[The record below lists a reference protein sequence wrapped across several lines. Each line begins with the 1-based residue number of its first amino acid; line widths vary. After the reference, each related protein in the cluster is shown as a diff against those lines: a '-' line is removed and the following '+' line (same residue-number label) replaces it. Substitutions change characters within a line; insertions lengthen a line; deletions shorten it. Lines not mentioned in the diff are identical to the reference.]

1 MAKLKNA
8 FFIGITAAIGLCT
21 ALINT
26 AAAEP
31 KAATAKSAAR
41 QQYHSRGSIHLNA
54 VAKPERLHQSANRS
68 YQVRGVRYTPM
79 TNVRQFTQT
88 GRASWYGRQFHGRLT
103 ASGERYDMN
112 LMTAAHK
119 TLPIPSYARV
129 TNLSNGKSVVVR
141 INDRGPFHSSRVID
155 VSQSA
160 ARQLGFINAGTAN
173 VRIEQI
179 LPSQA
184 RAEAENQQPAAK
196 PAGNIYVDLRRF
208 DQRKAAYDYVV
219 QTTTRLRHANNT
231 SQQIFM
237 VPQRNGSFLVR
248 MGPFTHQDK
257 ADQTKAVVT
266 TEL

>member
-31 KAATAKSAAR
+31 KAAPAKPAP
-41 QQYHSRGSIHLNA
+41 QQYHSQGSIHLDA

-68 YQVRGVRYTPM
+68 YRVRGVRYTPM
-79 TNVRQFTQT
+79 TDVRQFTQT

-179 LPSQA
+179 LPGQA

-231 SQQIFM
+231 SQQVFM
-237 VPQRNGSFLVR
+237 VPQRNGGFLVR

>member
-8 FFIGITAAIGLCT
+8 FFIGVTTCIGLCT

-31 KAATAKSAAR
+31 KTPAKPVAQR
-41 QQYHSRGSIHLNA
+41 YHSQGSLHLDA

-79 TNVRQFTQT
+79 TNVRQFSQT

-173 VRIEQI
+173 VRIEQV

-184 RAEAENQQPAAK
+184 RAEAQPQQTK
-196 PAGNIYVDLRRF
+196 PAGNIYVDLRHF
-208 DQRKAAYDYVV
+208 AQRKDAHDYVV
-219 QTTTRLRHANNT
+219 KTTTRLRHVNNT
-231 SQQIFM
+231 SQQVFM
-237 VPQRNGSFLVR
+237 VPQRNGGFLVR

-257 ADQTKAVVT
+257 AEQTKAAVMT
-266 TEL
+266 TAL

>member
-8 FFIGITAAIGLCT
+8 FFIGVTACIGLCT

-31 KAATAKSAAR
+31 KAAPVKPAA
-41 QQYHSRGSIHLNA
+41 QQHHSQGSLHVDA

-79 TNVRQFTQT
+79 TNVRQFSQT

-160 ARQLGFINAGTAN
+160 ARQLGFIHAGTAN
-173 VRIEQI
+173 VRIEQV
-179 LPSQA
+179 LPNQA
-184 RAEAENQQPAAK
+184 RAEADTRQPAAK

-219 QTTTRLRHANNT
+219 QTTTRLRHTNNT
-231 SQQIFM
+231 SQQVFM
-237 VPQRNGSFLVR
+237 VPQRNGGFLVR
-248 MGPFTHQDK
+248 MGPFSHQEK
-257 ADQTKAVVT
+257 ADQTKAAV